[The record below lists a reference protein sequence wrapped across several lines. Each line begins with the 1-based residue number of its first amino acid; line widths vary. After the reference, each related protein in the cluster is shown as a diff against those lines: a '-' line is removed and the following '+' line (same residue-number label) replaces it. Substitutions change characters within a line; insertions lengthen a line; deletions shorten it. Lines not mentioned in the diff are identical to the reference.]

1 RQVSIPTRRWSCDG
15 GRRRSAP
22 ALERKGVYAMKPSKR
37 SIGIVGVFAAG
48 VLLSPLAA
56 AQDSSAPSDNRAAQ
70 AWRDL
75 QQKTQHNFRQGQQ
88 RMRDAMSHVQVTPP
102 QTFRNDTG

>member
-1 RQVSIPTRRWSCDG
+1 MVDVAEAHPPSN
-15 GRRRSAP
+15 
-22 ALERKGVYAMKPSKR
+22 RKGVYAMKPSKR
-37 SIGIVGVFAAG
+37 SIGIVGVLAAG

-75 QQKTQHNFRQGQQ
+75 QQRVGN
-88 RMRDAMSHVQVTPP
+88 RDVLSQSCYDHGLPSA
-102 QTFRNDTG
+102 RL